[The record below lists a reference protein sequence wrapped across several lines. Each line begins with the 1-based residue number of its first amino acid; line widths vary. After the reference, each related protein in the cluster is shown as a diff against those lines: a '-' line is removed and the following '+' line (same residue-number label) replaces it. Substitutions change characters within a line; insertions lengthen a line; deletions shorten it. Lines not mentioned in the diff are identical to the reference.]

1 MMKAKTAFIAVIV
14 IMATIRI
21 FIGVLLLT
29 AQSEMTTLALRWIFV
44 FGGLGFIAYAIIRSI
59 KMLIALDNIAGNK

>member
-1 MMKAKTAFIAVIV
+1 MKAKTAFITVIV
-14 IMATIRI
+14 IMAILRV

-29 AQSEMTTLALRWIFV
+29 AQYEMTTLALRWIFV
-44 FGGLGFIAYAIIRSI
+44 LGGLGFIAYAIIRSI